1 MSWIIKIRRGAP
13 KQLRFKTTF
22 ESMCRAVIRSTTW
35 EKKSRCWKIKSPLLK
50 NIADVEVDKIMD
62 FFSSSE
68 LLQSVLLEE
77 SSFILN
83 HEKLQSHKLIKPFA
97 VFVLDLNF
105 WFDDNSLLQIVS
117 VPLQFGGMTVW
128 YFSVLLES
136 VVQVSYLHGAK
147 INVLFFLLKMHKT
160 PCCQEAFCERV

>member
-35 EKKSRCWKIKSPLLK
+35 EKKSRCWKIKISSPK
-50 NIADVEVDKIMD
+50 KYRWRGGWQDYG
-62 FFSSSE
+62 F
-68 LLQSVLLEE
+68 LLQFWVVAICSSRSKE

-105 WFDDNSLLQIVS
+105 WFDDNSLLQMVS

-136 VVQVSYLHGAK
+136 VVHNLISTEQKS
-147 INVLFFLLKMHKT
+147 T
-160 PCCQEAFCERV
+160 FCFSS